1 MFKNCQE
8 QNRIQPILNIWQLIK
23 FFLKS
28 KKYFVSFRQYKYHA
42 SLLYWKL
49 SDSNISFLQCLPIRR
64 MFIEFSSCIS
74 MNFIRIRRR
83 DNCCHKFCISSK
95 VFPPIL
101 FGWCFALSTH
111 WHQLFSDLREY
122 NCKSNLHRGFQCGC
136 KWEDNADKS
145 WNTLSL
151 SRKVTFPCPLLR
163 KKVMFLYLVLSFV
176 YLLPK
181 DTLFTQNRA
190 YFVNIIKVGVYE
202 LFYYNL
208 KKVWKFS
215 FW

>member
-1 MFKNCQE
+1 VWTPLGWFPSIQAKMKSADLLLIVPIIQVRPLKEMFKNCQE

-111 WHQLFSDLREY
+111 WHQLFSE
-122 NCKSNLHRGFQCGC
+122 
-136 KWEDNADKS
+136 
-145 WNTLSL
+145 
-151 SRKVTFPCPLLR
+151 
-163 KKVMFLYLVLSFV
+163 
-176 YLLPK
+176 
-181 DTLFTQNRA
+181 
-190 YFVNIIKVGVYE
+190 I
-202 LFYYNL
+202 
-208 KKVWKFS
+208 
-215 FW
+215 